1 MSAMKSP
8 LEIIFSMKQKNVVVQ
23 LKNGFNIRGLLEDVD
38 YFLNLK
44 LSNVIATDKNMTSF
58 KRANAVFLRGNL
70 ISSIV
75 LEKSNLNKLI
85 NNNSK
90 DNKHKLEAKD
100 NNNIYNTKNEILGKK
115 RKDDKK
121 KKY

>member
-1 MSAMKSP
+1 MKSP

-85 NNNSK
+85 INNAK
-90 DNKHKLEAKD
+90 DNKHKLETKD